1 MVRQAHH
8 PEPCRGIAQSYE
20 LFALGY
26 SLGMMKQVGIFTA
39 TRWELNA
46 VRRAVLVEEETRVG
60 GARCVIGRRGNCR
73 LLVIQTGVG
82 TAKADAVCRKVFRSH
97 TLDLAVSSGF
107 ACALTVS
114 HIGDLLIGTDVMMHR
129 GPANSPDASHVIPCA
144 EQLSAAAVRAAQETG
159 VAARAGRFVT
169 VPHVVWRAQEKREIA
184 AGTGAVGLDMESAA
198 VGAAALERNI
208 PFAIVRAVS
217 DLLDEDLPFDFNL
230 WLSPTGWARGTLT
243 CLARP
248 SSLIALNRFRA
259 QTALASERMT
269 RFWGRFLDD
278 LE

>member
-1 MVRQAHH
+1 
-8 PEPCRGIAQSYE
+8 
-20 LFALGY
+20 
-26 SLGMMKQVGIFTA
+26 MKQIGIFTA

-46 VRRAVLVEEETRVG
+46 VRRAILVEEQTRIG
-60 GARCVIGRRGNCR
+60 GARGLVGRRGNGR
-73 LLVIQTGVG
+73 LFVFQTGVG
-82 TAKADAVCRKVFRSH
+82 TAKADAVCRKVFASH
-97 TLDLAVSSGF
+97 PLDLAVSCGF
-107 ACALTVS
+107 ACALTAAD
-114 HIGDLLIGTDVMMHR
+114 IGELLIGTDVIMYQATANP
-129 GPANSPDASHVIPCA
+129 PAAGRVIPCA
-144 EQLSAAAVRAAQETG
+144 EHLTAAAVRAAPAAG
-159 VAARAGRFVT
+159 LPARAGRFVT
-169 VPHVVWRAQEKREIA
+169 VPRVVWRAQDKREIA

-248 SSLIALNRFRA
+248 SSLIALNRLRA

>member
-1 MVRQAHH
+1 
-8 PEPCRGIAQSYE
+8 
-20 LFALGY
+20 
-26 SLGMMKQVGIFTA
+26 MKQVGIFTA

-46 VRRAVLVEEETRVG
+46 VRRALLVEEKTRVG
-60 GARCVIGRRGNCR
+60 GARCVIGRRGNGR
-73 LLVIQTGVG
+73 LFVFQTGVG
-82 TAKADAVCRKVFRSH
+82 TAKADAVCRKVFASH
-97 TLDLAVSSGF
+97 TWDLAISSGF
-107 ACALTVS
+107 ACALTAAD
-114 HIGDLLIGTDVMMHR
+114 IGELLIGTDVIMYR
-129 GPANSPDASHVIPCA
+129 GTANPPGAGRVIPCA
-144 EQLSAAAVRAAQETG
+144 EKLTAAAVRAAP
-159 VAARAGRFVT
+159 AAGLPARTGRFVT
-169 VPHVVWRAQEKREIA
+169 VPRVIWRAQDKRDIA

-198 VGAAALERNI
+198 VGAVALERNI

-230 WLSPTGWARGTLT
+230 LLSSSGWARGTIA

-248 SSLIALNRFRA
+248 SSLIALSRFRA